1 MPGKLLTTS
10 DVAERL
16 GVSRQTA
23 HSYLSQGLIP
33 AQRTPGGQYRVAEAE
48 FEGFLRRRHPT
59 RRTTVLAIANQK
71 GGAAKTTTAVAL
83 AAALVDAQRRVL
95 LIDCDPQA
103 NATDAVGFDRSGDY
117 TSLYHAMRAYLAGG
131 PAELTV
137 FPIEPGW
144 DLAPSH
150 LHLASM
156 ETEIVMRAV
165 NKATVLRALLDS
177 LTERYDWIL
186 LDCAPSLGWL
196 TINALT
202 AADQVLIPQIPDFI
216 SAQGLGQLAETVEM
230 VRTRIK
236 DAHRGETLEMAGVVL
251 TRVRAHVD
259 HHQQMRAQ
267 IAAFCDTAGI
277 PFLSARSETEQQAD
291 RPDQVEIPD
300 TIGAADAAGQA
311 IPLSRFPA
319 GGAARLAYRKLA
331 SLLLA
336 PANMMEEPTHVR

>member
-1 MPGKLLTTS
+1 MPGKLLTTT
-10 DVAERL
+10 DVAARL

-23 HSYLSQGLIP
+23 HTYLTQGLIP
-33 AQRTPGGQYRVAEAE
+33 AHRTPGGQYRVSEADVE
-48 FEGFLRRRHPT
+48 QFLRRGARAPQ
-59 RRTTVLAIANQK
+59 TTVLAIANQK

-83 AAALVDAQRRVL
+83 AAALVDGGARVL

-103 NATDAVGFDRSGDY
+103 NATDAVGFDRQAAY
-117 TSLYHAMRAYLAGG
+117 HSLYHAMHAYLDGG
-131 PAELTV
+131 DAVLPVFEL
-137 FPIEPGW
+137 EEGW
-144 DLAPSH
+144 HLVPSH

-177 LTERYDWIL
+177 LSEHYDWII

-216 SAQGLGQLAETVEM
+216 SAQGLGQLAETLDM

-236 DAHRGETLEMAGVVL
+236 DARRGERLDVLGVLL

-259 HHQQMRAQ
+259 HHQQMRTQ
-267 IAAFCDTAGI
+267 IAAFCANAGY
-277 PFLSARSETEQQAD
+277 PFLSD
-291 RPDQVEIPD
+291 GGPGNIEIPD
-300 TIGAADAAGQA
+300 TIGVADAAGQGIA
-311 IPLSRFPA
+311 VSRYPA
-319 GGAARLAYRKLA
+319 AGAARAAYCKLA
-331 SLLLA
+331 VRLLA
-336 PANMMEEPTHVR
+336 PVPMLEDAHVS